1 MGVPPIPH
9 YIQSL
14 PTHSPVSRRVGWM
27 SLSLLS
33 TIVVYNRVC
42 VVDCYRLRELTGQ
55 LSVIVSFLFL
65 SLAISP
71 LPLLVL
77 SLNIDY
83 ARNA

>member
-33 TIVVYNRVC
+33 TIVVNNRVC
-42 VVDCYRLRELTGQ
+42 VVDRYRLRGLTGQ
-55 LSVIVSFLFL
+55 LSVDFLSVSLALATLTIAIVS
-65 SLAISP
+65 LA
-71 LPLLVL
+71 VEH
-77 SLNIDY
+77 
-83 ARNA
+83 